1 MIIQEILEEN
11 KDLIRTYSDEG
22 RYVVNKKGDAYGEAI
37 DLVKFIEDGTIVY
50 TEGELMPKEEN
61 LEE

>member
-22 RYVVNKKGDAYGEAI
+22 RYVVNQKGDAYGEAI
-37 DLVKFIEDGTIVY
+37 DLARFIEDGTIVY

>member
-22 RYVVNKKGDAYGEAI
+22 RYVVNQKGDAYGEAI

-50 TEGELMPKEEN
+50 TEGELMPKEQN